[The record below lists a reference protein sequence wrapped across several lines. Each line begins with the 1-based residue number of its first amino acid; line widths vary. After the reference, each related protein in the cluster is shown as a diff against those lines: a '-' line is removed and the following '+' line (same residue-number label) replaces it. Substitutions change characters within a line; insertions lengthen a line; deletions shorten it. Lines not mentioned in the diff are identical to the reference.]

1 MELITHSWKKLYHL
15 YINSSNLLVTLLF
28 LNARNE
34 INVLFGLL
42 LDQLVVVA
50 MGKVVLDAEETT
62 YYRTDAQPDADGY
75 DLGG

>member
-1 MELITHSWKKLYHL
+1 M
-15 YINSSNLLVTLLF
+15 
-28 LNARNE
+28 
-34 INVLFGLL
+34 LFGLL

-75 DLGG
+75 DLGGKV